1 MPFATIDPG
10 RVLRGFAVVAL
21 LGAAFAWGLWTAA
34 PDAASEAAEADA
46 ETWTCS
52 MHPQIQLP
60 EPGACPICGMD
71 LIPLG
76 DAPEGSSRRV
86 TISER
91 AKALARIRTTPV
103 HRAQEGGELRLLGR
117 LDYDETTVRTI
128 SPWTD
133 GRIDRLFVRSEGA
146 EIKRGQPV
154 AALYSREAYA
164 AQKELIGARRQLKR
178 LKDALPVSR
187 RAAADALDAAEG
199 RLSLLGVSPKSIDR
213 ASRHVSV
220 IAPYGGTVI
229 EQLAREG
236 AHVESGQAIF
246 RIADLDRLW
255 VQLDAYEG
263 DLPRI
268 QVGLPVELEV
278 ASLPDQ
284 TFEGRVDF
292 IDPVVS
298 TTTRTARVRV
308 VVDNRKRG
316 LRAGM
321 FADAVIETDDGTEK
335 TPPLVVP
342 DSAPLFTGKRSL
354 VYVEVAEASEPTYEA
369 REVTLGP
376 RIAHHYP
383 VLSGLSEGERVV
395 MQGAFVLDSELQIR
409 GGRSMMFMPDD
420 REREGTGIIEVDD
433 AFRRGLAPIFEAYF
447 ALRDGLARDDLE
459 GAKKHFAALVD
470 AIESFAPAGPGEAKK
485 MWSSMAKRMRG
496 AALRGA
502 AASDLDE
509 ARRVFEEVSAEML
522 GALRRFGNPMGEAV
536 RVATCPM
543 ALSGRAA
550 SWVQRSDTIDNPY
563 QGAKMLRCGSIDAT
577 VDPSAHWPA
586 SPEAPSGSGHQHH
599 GGR

>member
-1 MPFATIDPG
+1 MEAKPTTVG
-10 RVLRGFAVVAL
+10 RILRSLAVFLVVV
-21 LGAAFAWGLWTAA
+21 AAFAIGLWTAA
-34 PDAASEAAEADA
+34 PADETQSAVGEAEI
-46 ETWTCS
+46 WTCS

-76 DAPEGSSRRV
+76 EGSEAASNRV

-103 HRAQEGGELRLLGR
+103 HRTQEGGELRLLGR

-146 EIKRGQPV
+146 EVKRGQAV

-164 AQKELIGARRQLKR
+164 AQKELIGARRQVER

-187 RAAADALDAAEG
+187 RAAAEALDAAET
-199 RLSLLGVSPKSIDR
+199 RLQLLGVSPKSINR

-220 IAPYGGTVI
+220 VAPYGGTVI
-229 EQLAREG
+229 EQVAREG
-236 AHVESGQAIF
+236 AHVESGQPIF

-268 QVGLPVELEV
+268 KVGLPVELEV

-308 VVDNRKRG
+308 VVDNRERN

-321 FADAVIETDDGTEK
+321 FADAVIRTEDGTEQA
-335 TPPLVVP
+335 PPLVIP

-354 VYVEVAEASEPTYEA
+354 VYVEVPKSSEPTYEA
-369 REVTLGP
+369 REVSLGA
-376 RIAHHYP
+376 RVGHHYP
-383 VLSGLSEGERVV
+383 VLSGLREGERVV
-395 MQGAFVLDSELQIR
+395 MQGAFVLDSDLQIR

-420 REREGTGIIEVDD
+420 RERQPTAAVEVDE
-433 AFRRGLAPIFEAYF
+433 AFRRGMAPVLEAYL

-459 GAKKHFAALVD
+459 ATRKHYAALVD
-470 AIESFAPAGPGEAKK
+470 AVEGFAPSAPAAAKK
-485 MWSSMAKRMRG
+485 AWSPMAKQLRA
-496 AALRGA
+496 AALRGGT
-502 AASDLDE
+502 ASDLAQ
-509 ARRVFEEVSAEML
+509 ARQVFEETSAVVLDVM
-522 GALRRFGNPMGEAV
+522 RRFGNPLGDALH
-536 RVATCPM
+536 VATCPM
-543 ALSGRAA
+543 AFSGRAA
-550 SWVQRSDTIDNPY
+550 SWVQRSDTVDNPY
-563 QGAKMLRCGSIDAT
+563 QGKKMLRCGSIDAE
-577 VDPSAHWPA
+577 VAPA
-586 SPEAPSGSGHQHH
+586 ARWEEAPEGPSSQPHQH
-599 GGR
+599 GGH